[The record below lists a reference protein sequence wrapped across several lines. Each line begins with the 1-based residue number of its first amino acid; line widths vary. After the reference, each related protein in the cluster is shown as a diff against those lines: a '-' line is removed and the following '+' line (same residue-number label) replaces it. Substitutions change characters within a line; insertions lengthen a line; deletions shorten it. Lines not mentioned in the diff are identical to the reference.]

1 MFVDYKLKSKKKKKI
16 VTTLHLF
23 YTLIKLLDFK
33 HLS

>member
-1 MFVDYKLKSKKKKKI
+1 MFVDYKLKSKKKKK